1 MVRIEVLP
9 CVGFGNIP
17 YLEDQL
23 VIVIDVL
30 RATSTMV
37 TALANGCQSIIPVV
51 TPEEALEKRLMLPGA
66 LLGGERHAQRIE
78 GFDLSNSPFDYA
90 PEKVGGKPVI
100 MTTTNGT
107 RAIRA
112 AAEAPAVWMASFL
125 NMESIVHAIMRVFED
140 DKRFDG
146 IVVFCAGTEDRFD
159 MADTLCAG
167 MLIDCLGSEAELN
180 DLGEAA
186 RILYRSAQGH
196 LLDAVRASQH
206 GKRLISLGYE
216 RDVLYCSTANILPIV
231 PALKDGEIV
240 WLTDV

>member
-1 MVRIEVLP
+1 MMRIEVLP
-9 CVGFGNIP
+9 CVGSRNIP

-37 TALANGCQSIIPVV
+37 TALANGCQSIVPVL

-66 LLGGERHAQRIE
+66 LLGGERQALRIE
-78 GFDLSNSPFDYA
+78 GFDLGNSPFDYA
-90 PEKVGGKPVI
+90 PEKVGGKRVI

-125 NMESIVHAIMRVFED
+125 NLESIVHATLRLFEE
-140 DKRFDG
+140 DKGLDG
-146 IVVFCAGTEDRFD
+146 IVVFCAGTEERFD
-159 MADTLCAG
+159 MPDTLCAG
-167 MLIDCLGSEAELN
+167 MLIDALGTDVELN

-196 LLDAVRASQH
+196 LLDAVRASRH
-206 GKRLISLGYE
+206 GKRLLSLGYE
-216 RDVLYCSTANILPIV
+216 RDVIYCSTANILPIV

-240 WLTDV
+240 WLTDI